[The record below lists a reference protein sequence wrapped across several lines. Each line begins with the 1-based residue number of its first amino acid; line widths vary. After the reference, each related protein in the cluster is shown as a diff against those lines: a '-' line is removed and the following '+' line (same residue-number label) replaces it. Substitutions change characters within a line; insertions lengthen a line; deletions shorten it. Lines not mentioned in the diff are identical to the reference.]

1 MVEPKFVSVGKTI
14 RDVTSYLLN
23 YYTITM
29 KSLSTQP
36 SLESKK
42 EDLKSLCKT
51 YNDYLRKSI
60 IFVQNCQKIDKITN
74 IKIKTGDLNWYRNK
88 IINIINQFYDIMI
101 ICKAYRTPSFNLQPA
116 IDTINMTSHPYLK
129 SSIYEVISNN
139 INSTYSNCSK
149 EKQLEF
155 IQKYEYN
162 QNLNS
167 KFNFKNL
174 LKDIKIILNIQTQIM
189 KIKDKNNNLEISFND
204 NLFDFTFKDIISY
217 KLCPYRYFI
226 PNTENN
232 NNILFTYYFQEI
244 IPYKENATFTKKK
257 YSDLLFNNIYK
268 INFEENPFEI
278 NPNENYNIDLGLEKL
293 KDLLCTFTQENVYP
307 LMFDYF
313 ENKIKKYCDKF
324 DFPIEVCKISV
335 DDKMD
340 IEEHKNGSN
349 KNEKIIIEFK
359 FDHNILPEDLKNNF
373 KIYIS
378 SMYEIG
384 KIKVNSSFSIVCDEP
399 YNPFIYIENEENI
412 YNINYFPFKKI
423 INNYYEQYRKIVL
436 NSLFEKMSNIPS
448 LIIPFEFS
456 PNDDGIDLFIS
467 IEKECPILLFSIFL
481 NSQGKIDIIDYDFFF
496 SIDSIV
502 SVNDI
507 INNYIINDNIDIF
520 EFNRIITSH
529 FIQKNFSF
537 LNMKILINS
546 INFNEKVLEIKIS
559 IPKYK
564 FDSCDV
570 NIILKLKYENNY
582 SFNVQSFKFL
592 FINIKQ
598 ISEFEFI
605 KYLKLKSKS
614 YHFSPQSLK
623 IFFND
628 IIKML
633 MEHDELIKNILELT
647 SFYELKD
654 KNIIH
659 EEKGKIIITLK
670 GNNLSTLF
678 QKFID
683 KIEISSKNIIFRI
696 YLKKQ
701 ELENLF
707 VQRKFKNYSYLENE
721 TLISFDKNKFT
732 LSYFILSKLKASE
745 WNSTKKVLSEN
756 LPKNIEFIENIGKI
770 IINKDNYEYFKDSS
784 NYYISPICLY
794 FKYKTKRKERNVYIQ
809 FKLSKNWNISIHP
822 IETHFDSFDSDLKK
836 IVEES
841 KPSHLLNQIKYYCF
855 INSIFEILT
864 EYFSSYWL
872 INIKIPEKEDFKGKI
887 IVLCKDYNTFE
898 IYAKDNFSLYIEVY
912 SSHTIL
918 IYSNLFLNKNKNFF
932 NILEEKFKAL
942 QNNKNETIISFKE
955 PDDTDDTENQYKKII
970 TIDSVFEELIYEK
983 IKELC
988 NFLIKYLNPNNQ

>member
-1 MVEPKFVSVGKTI
+1 MAEQQFVSVGKTI

-60 IFVQNCQKIDKITN
+60 IFVQNCQKYDKIRN
-74 IKIKTGDLNWYRNK
+74 IKIKIDDLNWYRIKVN
-88 IINIINQFYDIMI
+88 NIINQFYDIMI
-101 ICKAYRTPSFNLQPA
+101 ICKAYRTPPFCLQPA
-116 IDTINMTSHPYLK
+116 IDTINMTSHSYLK
-129 SSIYEVISNN
+129 SSIYQVINNNN
-139 INSTYSNCSK
+139 ISTYSNCPK

-174 LKDIKIILNIQTQIM
+174 FKDVKILLNIQTQLI
-189 KIKDKNNNLEISFND
+189 KIKDRNNNLEISFND
-204 NLFDFTFKDIISY
+204 NLFDFTFKNIISY
-217 KLCPYRYFI
+217 KLCPYF
-226 PNTENN
+226 PSNTENN
-232 NNILFTYYFQEI
+232 NNILFTYYFKDI
-244 IPYKENATFTKKK
+244 IPYKENSIFTKKK
-257 YSDLLFNNIYK
+257 ISDLILFK
-268 INFEENPFEI
+268 INFEENTFEI
-278 NPNENYNIDLGLEKL
+278 NPNEKYNIDLGLEKV
-293 KDLLCTFTQENVYP
+293 KDLLCKFTQENVYP
-307 LMFDYF
+307 LIFEYF
-313 ENKIKKYCDKF
+313 EKKIKKYCDKF
-324 DFPIEVCKISV
+324 DFPIEVCKISF

-340 IEEHKNGSN
+340 IEENKNDNN

-384 KIKVNSSFSIVCDEP
+384 KIKVNSSFSILCDGP

-412 YNINYFPFKKI
+412 YNMNYFPFKKI

-436 NSLFEKMSNIPS
+436 NSLLEKMSNIPS
-448 LIIPFEFS
+448 LIMPFEFS

-481 NSQGKIDIIDYDFFF
+481 NNQGKIDIIDYDFFF

-502 SVNDI
+502 SINDI

-537 LNMKILINS
+537 MNMKILINA
-546 INFNEKVLEIKIS
+546 INFNEKVIEIKIS

-564 FDSCDV
+564 FASSDV
-570 NIILKLKYENNY
+570 YIILILKFEMNY
-582 SFNVQSFKFL
+582 TFNVQSFKF
-592 FINIKQ
+592 FFVNIKQ
-598 ISEFEFI
+598 ITEFELI
-605 KYLKLKSKS
+605 KYLKLRAKI
-614 YHFSPQSLK
+614 YYFSPQSLK
-623 IFFND
+623 LFFDD
-628 IIKML
+628 ILKFL
-633 MEHDELIKNILELT
+633 MEYDELIKNIMELT

-659 EEKGKIIITLK
+659 EEKGKIIIVLK
-670 GNNLSTLF
+670 GNNLINLF

-683 KIEISSKNIIFRI
+683 KIEISSKNIIFKV
-696 YLKKQ
+696 YLKKE

-707 VQRKFKNYSYLENE
+707 VQRKFKSYSYLESE
-721 TLISFDKNKFT
+721 TIISFDKNEFT
-732 LSYFILSKLKASE
+732 LSYFILSKLKAYE
-745 WNSTKKVLSEN
+745 WNSTKKVFSEI
-756 LPKNIEFIENIGKI
+756 LPKNLDFLENIGKI
-770 IINKDNYEYFKDSS
+770 IINKDNYEYFKDPS

-794 FKYKTKRKERNVYIQ
+794 FKFKTKIKERNVYIQ
-809 FKLSKNWNISIHP
+809 FKISKNWNISIHP
-822 IETHFDSFDSDLKK
+822 IETHFEAFDADLKK
-836 IVEES
+836 LVDES
-841 KPSHLLNQIKYYCF
+841 DANQLMNQIKYYCF

-872 INIKIPEKEDFKGKI
+872 INIKIPKKEDFKGKV

-898 IYAKDNFSLYIEVY
+898 IYAKDNFSIYIEVY

-932 NILEEKFKAL
+932 NILEEEFKRL
-942 QNNKNETIISFKE
+942 QNNKKETIISFKE
-955 PDDTDDTENQYKKII
+955 PDETENKFKKII
-970 TIDSVFEELIYEK
+970 TIDSVFEELIYEN
-983 IKELC
+983 IKDLC
-988 NFLIKYLNPNNQ
+988 KFLIKYLNPNNQ